1 MEIPKRE
8 FRGNGLGDKM
18 LALAVLPILVL
29 GIVLMVVSM
38 QTFSDKMEGHVR
50 KEMTQQTKLILK
62 ILDENYPGEFS
73 LNKDVKGNYHIYKG
87 GKDITKDTEFIDNMK
102 EIMGVEVT
110 LFCQDVRL
118 QTTLRDSKGRL
129 FINTAVSSVITKDVL
144 KKKKAHFYRSTTNV
158 GDERYFAY
166 YEPIFL
172 EDGTCFGMV
181 GVCRKATDIEKN
193 IRMAVRPILLLSIA
207 AIFVIGAISISYT
220 RILTKRIRILQ
231 QFMKKLTKDDFEAEM
246 PAGLLKVEDEIGDL
260 ARSGKKMQE
269 SIRRQVEYDEM
280 TQLYNRRYGDKNLLK
295 MKAQMQISGIK
306 YCVAIG
312 DIDFFKKV
320 NDNYGHEAGDE
331 VLIHVARV
339 LKKQLLANGFVCRWG
354 GEEFLI
360 VIESHTIE
368 QAEHILQ
375 SILDTLRNQTI
386 TYQEQQIRVTMS
398 MGLVSVK
405 AEDEIDD
412 ILRCADQKLY
422 EAKEN
427 GRDQIRC

>member
-339 LKKQLLANGFVCRWG
+339 LKEQLLANGFVCRWG

-398 MGLVSVK
+398 MGLVSVI

-427 GRDQIRC
+427 GRDQIQC

>member
-280 TQLYNRRYGDKNLLK
+280 TQLYNRRYGDKNLLE

-339 LKKQLLANGFVCRWG
+339 LKEQLLANGFVCRWG

>member
-339 LKKQLLANGFVCRWG
+339 LKEQLLANGFVCRWG

>member
-339 LKKQLLANGFVCRWG
+339 LKEQLLANGFVCRWG
-354 GEEFLI
+354 GEDFLI

>member
-246 PAGLLKVEDEIGDL
+246 PAGLLKVEDEI

-339 LKKQLLANGFVCRWG
+339 LKEQLLANGFVCRWG

>member
-339 LKKQLLANGFVCRWG
+339 LKEQLLANGFVCRWG

-386 TYQEQQIRVTMS
+386 TYHEQQIRVTMS

>member
-87 GKDITKDTEFIDNMK
+87 GKDITKDTVFIDNMK

-339 LKKQLLANGFVCRWG
+339 LKEQLLANGFVCRWG

>member
-181 GVCRKATDIEKN
+181 GVCRKATDIEKK

-339 LKKQLLANGFVCRWG
+339 LKEQLLANGFVCRWG

>member
-29 GIVLMVVSM
+29 GIGLLVVSM

-339 LKKQLLANGFVCRWG
+339 LKEQLLANGFVCRWG

>member
-339 LKKQLLANGFVCRWG
+339 LKEQLLANGFVCRWG

-427 GRDQIRC
+427 GRDQIQC